1 MVTERIFDSINHSFA
16 LVVFLKFEFGKGFIN
31 WVAAVINNPESCV
44 NRSGKTTQC
53 FKLNR
58 GGRQRNLISTFLF
71 ILVLEDLRTL
81 IKSGL

>member
-1 MVTERIFDSINHSFA
+1 MVTERIFNSINHSFA
-16 LVVFLKFEFGKGFIN
+16 LVVFSKFEFGKSFIN
-31 WVAAVINNPESCV
+31 WVAAVINNSESCV
-44 NRSGKTTQC
+44 NRSGKTTQW

-58 GGRQRNLISTFLF
+58 GGRQTNLISTFLS

>member
-1 MVTERIFDSINHSFA
+1 MVAERIFDSINHSFA
-16 LVVFLKFEFGKGFIN
+16 LIVILKFEFGKSFIN
-31 WVAAVINNPESCV
+31 WVAPVINNQESCV

-53 FKLNR
+53 FKFNR

-71 ILVLEDLRTL
+71 ILVLEDLHTL